1 MWPFWIGSRS
11 PTRRRGTLPSRS
23 PLGEHCEAK
32 PSATRARE
40 QRGAGEAGE
49 RSEPGSPASVPG
61 PLTWPLTFSGRS
73 PELTAHQGAKQ
84 MTDVSLLFFG
94 Q

>member
-1 MWPFWIGSRS
+1 MWPFGIGSRS

-49 RSEPGSPASVPG
+49 RSEPGSPCERARAFDLAFDFLRAQPG
-61 PLTWPLTFSGRS
+61 AHRPSGRQIKYQ
-73 PELTAHQGAKQ
+73 T
-84 MTDVSLLFFG
+84 
-94 Q
+94 